1 MTNKPK
7 LGDRIIVI
15 DPKLDV
21 IYGKECV
28 IIKVIDL
35 GISYIDATPIYDPKE
50 DILLLEDQYEV
61 IEEDGAEIVVDD
73 KVICTNQH
81 RLLLYGKVF
90 YVLEV
95 YQNHSIMVDNGLITS
110 CHNCRVIKRS
120 SETPSSPCSD
130 CNGTRKIQLFTSTVK
145 CGCTT
150 KKGWGSQ

>member
-7 LGDRIIVI
+7 LDDRIIVI

-21 IYGKECV
+21 VYGKECIIINV
-28 IIKVIDL
+28 IASID
-35 GISYIDATPIYDPKE
+35 YIDVTPIYDPKE
-50 DILLLEDQYEV
+50 DILLAEDQYEV

-81 RLLLYGKVF
+81 RPLLYGKVF

-120 SETPSSPCSD
+120 SKIPSSSCPD
-130 CNGTRKIQLFTSTVK
+130 CRGTRKIQLFTSTVK
-145 CGCTT
+145 CNCQ
-150 KKGWGSQ
+150 K